1 MSKRRIAILTITI
14 AISVSLFFP
23 RTHLSALDDASSLQ
37 CSGGTVLA
45 GDSEDSVRDK
55 CGDPQKVTQEDAAF
69 NMGVSRRAFW
79 EDLQNARK
87 KVALALI
94 AGMAIEI
101 AGGNHI
107 DTGKEQQ

>member
-1 MSKRRIAILTITI
+1 MKCRGRPRSPRRVECFPDVLYFKPRGVPLRELET
-14 AISVSLFFP
+14 VSLAIEE
-23 RTHLSALDDASSLQ
+23 LEALRLVDLE
-37 CSGGTVLA
+37 GM
-45 GDSEDSVRDK
+45 
-55 CGDPQKVTQEDAAF
+55 TQEDAAF

-87 KVALALI
+87 KVALSLT

-101 AGGNHI
+101 AGADHI